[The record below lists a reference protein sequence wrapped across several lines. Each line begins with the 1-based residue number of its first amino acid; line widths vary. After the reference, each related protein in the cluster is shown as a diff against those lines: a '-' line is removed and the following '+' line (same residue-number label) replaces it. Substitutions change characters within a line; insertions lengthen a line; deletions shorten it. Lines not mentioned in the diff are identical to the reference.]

1 MQTFKYFVNLYS
13 VKIAHCV
20 ELDLQSCLL
29 TQLALADATVDEV
42 DVKLLITNADLQI
55 FCQFVHC

>member
-55 FCQFVHC
+55 FRKCVHC